1 MYPKQ
6 AGRQRSNSNS
16 RTGAREQLAELLLN
30 KFRNRYSISAATERD
45 LDASLQKE
53 ISRVVK
59 QEASVTERDL
69 NELDKKIKDL
79 VHETRSQEFTP
90 KVSAVV
96 EPTLQKEG
104 DTVSIRSRRSVA
116 PSVHQSE
123 NHNTPNH
130 TGLDMLVFDID

>member
-1 MYPKQ
+1 M
-6 AGRQRSNSNS
+6 
-16 RTGAREQLAELLLN
+16 
-30 KFRNRYSISAATERD
+30 ATERD
-45 LDASLQKE
+45 LDSRIQKE
-53 ISRVVK
+53 VQKLVRK
-59 QEASVTERDL
+59 EATVTERDL

-116 PSVHQSE
+116 PSVHQFE
-123 NHNTPNH
+123 NYNTPNH